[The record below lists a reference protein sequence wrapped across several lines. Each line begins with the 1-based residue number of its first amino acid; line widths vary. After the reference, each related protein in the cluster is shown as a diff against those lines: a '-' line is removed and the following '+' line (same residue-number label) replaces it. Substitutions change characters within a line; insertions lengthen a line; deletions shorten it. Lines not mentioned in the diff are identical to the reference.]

1 MREQYESKIIKA
13 AIAFMLI
20 FAIVISSLMTASAK
34 TTSSSTCL
42 KNETNADIV
51 LVYGTSKKISPFE
64 KNSNVTYT
72 TSSKKIACV
81 DINGTVKSMGRG
93 TCTITAVNNE
103 TGEIITYTV
112 SVKVVWWQIITN
124 LINYIRNLNCPVCKR
139 DGGESAETTT
149 EITTESTTEATTE
162 STTEGTTESTTEG
175 TTEITTESTTEGT
188 TEITTESTT
197 ESTTED
203 QQKKPKPGKGYV
215 ARYKVVKDSSNNYSL
230 ELKWNKF
237 ITGENY
243 VTVDGVA
250 TDYDDNVFVTC
261 SSISPSTV
269 STSSATDPVLNN
281 STSSS
286 SNSASVNLALQKK
299 ISFGGTGS
307 EIVTGVAASSEGY
320 YVCGRTTSKDGDFK
334 EATKAE
340 TPFGFVQKYNSDGK
354 LLKTIIIMSKKA
366 ETYVTDITTLRDGKV
381 VVCGYQYIDDAT
393 KISSTP
399 FVAVY
404 DGDGNQLFK
413 KTFEGTYNDYFYS
426 VAATSDGF
434 VIGGRVSSYDGD
446 FSDSESNLSS
456 QNDFTNFDGLVADS
470 LDCVVIKYSESGVQ
484 KWYSTVSTKVTDYFH
499 AIVADGDGGCAVG
512 GYYTYVGSQSGSV
525 GGTLSSLKFIGGAD
539 SVLVKINSSGEK
551 EWIKQI
557 AGDNGDYVVALEQYN
572 GTYFAAGYSNS
583 SSSSLSQEFSMNY
596 GEYDGFIDAIS
607 SSGEQIDMLN
617 LGGSED
623 DGVQAL
629 AVTESTLLAAGNGL
643 SQDIFFENMNQ
654 NAKST
659 TTPARYDGFVVK
671 YNLS

>member
-42 KNETNADIV
+42 KDETNADIV

-81 DINGTVKSMGRG
+81 DIDGTVKSMGRG

-103 TGEIITYTV
+103 TGETITYTV
-112 SVKVVWWQIITN
+112 SIKVVWWQIITN
-124 LINYIRNLNCPVCKR
+124 LINYIKNLNCPVCKR
-139 DGGESAETTT
+139 DGGESTETTT
-149 EITTESTTEATTE
+149 EITTEGTTEGTTESTTE
-162 STTEGTTESTTEG
+162 STTEGTTEG
-175 TTEITTESTTEGT
+175 
-188 TEITTESTT
+188 
-197 ESTTED
+197 TTED

-286 SNSASVNLALQKK
+286 SNGASVNLALQKK

-307 EIVTGVAASSEGY
+307 EIVTGVTASSEGY

-340 TPFGFVQKYNSDGK
+340 TPFGFIQKYNSNGE

-470 LDCVVIKYSESGVQ
+470 LDCVVIKYSESGAQ
-484 KWYSTVSTKVTDYFH
+484 KWYFTVSTKVTDYFH

-596 GEYDGFIDAIS
+596 GEYDGFIDVIS
-607 SSGEQIDMLN
+607 SSGEQIGMLN
-617 LGGSED
+617 LGGSEE

-629 AVTESTLLAAGNGL
+629 AINESTLLAAGNGL

-659 TTPARYDGFVVK
+659 TKPVRYDGFIVK

>member
-42 KNETNADIV
+42 KDETNADIV

-81 DINGTVKSMGRG
+81 DIDGTVKSMGRG

-103 TGEIITYTV
+103 TGETITYTV
-112 SVKVVWWQIITN
+112 SIKVVWWQIITN
-124 LINYIRNLNCPVCKR
+124 LINYIKNLNCPVCKR
-139 DGGESAETTT
+139 DGGESTETTT
-149 EITTESTTEATTE
+149 EI
-162 STTEGTTESTTEG
+162 TTEGTTESTTE
-175 TTEITTESTTEGT
+175 STTEG
-188 TEITTESTT
+188 
-197 ESTTED
+197 TTED

-334 EATKAE
+334 EATKAK
-340 TPFGFVQKYNSDGK
+340 TPFGFIQKYNTNGE

-470 LDCVVIKYSESGVQ
+470 LDCVVIKYSESGAQ
-484 KWYSTVSTKVTDYFH
+484 KWYFTVSTKVTDYFH

-596 GEYDGFIDAIS
+596 GEYDGFIDVIS
-607 SSGEQIDMLN
+607 SSGEQIGMLN
-617 LGGSED
+617 LGGSEE

-629 AVTESTLLAAGNGL
+629 AINESTLLAAGNGL

-659 TTPARYDGFVVK
+659 TNPVRYDGFIVK